1 MASRKITEYTA
12 LTTPASDDVLPIIDI
27 SETAANQNKKI
38 TIPNLTGQLSAASTS
53 AAGIVQLND
62 TTASTSTSQ
71 AATANAVKAAYDL
84 ANAALPKA
92 GGTMSGVITYASTQ
106 PRLVQETAKAST
118 SGTTVE
124 FTGIPSWVKRITVMF
139 SGVSTN
145 GSSAFLM
152 QLGTSSGFTTSGY
165 NSYGAAMGG
174 SSISAI
180 TSTAGILCS
189 GSTATA
195 NNYGGVVILGNVSGN
210 TWAGSSSIGT
220 SASTT
225 NGGGFGA
232 GNVTLSAVLDRV
244 RVTTVSANT
253 FDAGSINIMYEG

>member
-92 GGTMSGVITYASTQ
+92 GGTMTGVITYASTQ

-118 SGTTVE
+118 SGTAVD
-124 FTGIPSWVKRITVMF
+124 FTDIPSWAMRITVMF
-139 SGVSTN
+139 SGVSLS
-145 GSSAFLM
+145 GSSRVM
-152 QLGTSSGFTTSGY
+152 IQLGDAGGIETSGYTGSVTVGTTSRSFSSGFLTVADGTPSASNRYSGIATLCNMSQNVWTIGGTIGRIGDENCY
-165 NSYGAAMGG
+165 LLGG
-174 SSISAI
+174 SK
-180 TSTAGILCS
+180 
-189 GSTATA
+189 
-195 NNYGGVVILGNVSGN
+195 
-210 TWAGSSSIGT
+210 
-220 SASTT
+220 
-225 NGGGFGA
+225 
-232 GNVTLSAVLDRV
+232 TLSATLDRV
-244 RVTTVSANT
+244 RIASENGSTT
-253 FDAGSINIMYEG
+253 FDAGTINILYEG